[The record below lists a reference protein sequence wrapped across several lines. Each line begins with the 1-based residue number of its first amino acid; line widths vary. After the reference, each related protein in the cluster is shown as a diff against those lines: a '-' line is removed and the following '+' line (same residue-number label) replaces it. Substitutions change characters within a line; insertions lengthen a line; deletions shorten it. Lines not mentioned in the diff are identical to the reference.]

1 MPIFSDF
8 FPIFLNFFRFFKG
21 NMHRTKTEEIPQ
33 KFKFVSQAL
42 EKRTLEGLMVV
53 QALSGRSNGQMLVVK
68 VVDPRPRQ
76 RERER
81 EGGGVRSC
89 GGVAGHWTPVATAN
103 CWRAAAGPRTFF
115 FQVEEIFFKIN
126 TRRTFNFY
134 EKFED

>member
-1 MPIFSDF
+1 
-8 FPIFLNFFRFFKG
+8 
-21 NMHRTKTEEIPQ
+21 
-33 KFKFVSQAL
+33 
-42 EKRTLEGLMVV
+42 MVV

-68 VVDPRPRQ
+68 VVDPG
-76 RERER
+76 REG
-81 EGGGVRSC
+81 GGGVRSC